1 MMIKCLTYSISIAFI
16 SWIVGMLINALL
28 MKTEFY
34 NKNLSN
40 MSFVKNERLNKK
52 IGLGIFKWIVKNTFF
67 KFFNQKLK
75 INKKI
80 EISDLNFLR
89 NEMTISEISHLIGF
103 GFVTIFAL
111 VKIINSNY
119 SFALIIMIVNILMN
133 LYPSLLQQENKR
145 RIDKLRKKLANNPSK
160 K

>member
-1 MMIKCLTYSISIAFI
+1 MIKCLTYSISIAFI